1 VGAGVEKVGS
11 RGVACGETCPGFCE
25 KALELAEPENRI
37 ASFVGEGAMMERL
50 FQLALVKSI
59 APAFVHRLLAA
70 FEALR
75 KHKPV
80 PAPATEVLPEP
91 LSERE
96 LEVL

>member
-1 VGAGVEKVGS
+1 
-11 RGVACGETCPGFCE
+11 
-25 KALELAEPENRI
+25 
-37 ASFVGEGAMMERL
+37 MMERL